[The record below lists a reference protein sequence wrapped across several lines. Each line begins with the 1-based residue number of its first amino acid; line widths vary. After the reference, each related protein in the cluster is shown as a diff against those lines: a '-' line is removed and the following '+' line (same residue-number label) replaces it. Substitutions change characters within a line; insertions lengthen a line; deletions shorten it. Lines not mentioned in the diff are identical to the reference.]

1 MGEGCKSGQ
10 HQSELT
16 MTTRRSAKKAPHEF
30 ENKVAWVI
38 GARGSLGS
46 AIARTLALAGAR
58 VVLSS
63 RSARDLAG
71 TARDIE
77 RVAPGCTSVASLNLA
92 SRASVDRVAKAI
104 VRNHGRIDVLVNCTA
119 APIFGDFLKLTDDDW
134 ETVLQSKL
142 YGYMRSMRAVIPYML
157 EQGGGAIVNVSG
169 RGGRQPTPAHLPG
182 SCANIA
188 VNTLTKGL
196 ADIYGP
202 RNIRINAVAPGPID
216 TARHHAIAQSNT
228 DLKKADAKRNP
239 PLGRLGRPEEVA
251 EAVLF
256 LASSRASYTT
266 GIALPVD
273 GGGTATI

>member
-1 MGEGCKSGQ
+1 MVTKKKSPAR
-10 HQSELT
+10 EL
-16 MTTRRSAKKAPHEF
+16 
-30 ENKVAWVI
+30 ENKIAWVI

-46 AIARTLALAGAR
+46 SIARTLALAGAH
-58 VVLSS
+58 VVMSS
-63 RSARDLAG
+63 RSARDLKS
-71 TARDIE
+71 TAKDIE
-77 RVAPGCTSVASLNLA
+77 STAPKSVSVASVDLA
-92 SRASVDRVAKAI
+92 SRTSVDRVANAI
-104 VRNHGRIDVLVNCTA
+104 VRDHGRIDVLVNCTA
-119 APIFGDFLKLTDDDW
+119 APIFGDFLALSDEQWD
-134 ETVLQSKL
+134 TVLQSKL
-142 YGYMRSMRAVIPYML
+142 YGYMRSMRAVIPFML
-157 EQGGGAIVNVSG
+157 KQGGGSIVNVSG

-216 TARHHAIAQSNT
+216 TARHHAIAQSNA

-256 LASSRASYTT
+256 LASDRASFTT
-266 GIALPVD
+266 GVALQVD

>member
-1 MGEGCKSGQ
+1 VGESGESGKHQGELNMAKTIRTNKSA
-10 HQSELT
+10 
-16 MTTRRSAKKAPHEF
+16 REF
-30 ENKVAWVI
+30 ENKIAWVI

-46 AIARTLALAGAR
+46 AIARALALAGAH
-58 VVLSS
+58 VVMSS
-63 RSARDLAG
+63 RSARDLKN

-77 RVAPGCTSVASLNLA
+77 KVAPNRVSVASVDLA
-92 SRASVDRVAKAI
+92 SRASVDRVAKGIA
-104 VRNHGRIDVLVNCTA
+104 RGHGRIDVLVNCTA
-119 APIFGDFLKLTDDDW
+119 APIFGDFLQLTDDQWD
-134 ETVLQSKL
+134 TVLQAKL

-157 EQGGGAIVNVSG
+157 TQGGGSIVNVSG

-196 ADIYGP
+196 ADIYGSH
-202 RNIRINAVAPGPID
+202 NIRINAVAPGPID

-228 DLKKADAKRNP
+228 DLKKTDAKRNP

-251 EAVLF
+251 QAVLF
-256 LASSRASYTT
+256 LASDRASFTT
-266 GIALPVD
+266 GVALQVD

>member
-1 MGEGCKSGQ
+1 MSKKPGP
-10 HQSELT
+10 
-16 MTTRRSAKKAPHEF
+16 KKAAREL

-46 AIARTLALAGAR
+46 AIARELALAGAR
-58 VVLSS
+58 VVMSS
-63 RSARDLAG
+63 RSARDLKR
-71 TARDIE
+71 TAQDIE
-77 RVAPGCTSVASLNLA
+77 SAARTNVSVASVDLA

-104 VRNHGRIDVLVNCTA
+104 AREHGVIDILVNCTA
-119 APIFGDFLKLTDDDW
+119 APIFGDFLTLTDDDW
-134 ETVLQSKL
+134 DAVLQTKL
-142 YGYMRSMRAVIPYML
+142 YGYMRSMRAVIPFML
-157 EQGGGAIVNVSG
+157 KQGHGRIVNVSG

-196 ADIYGP
+196 ADIYAA

-216 TARHHAIAQSNT
+216 TARHHAIAQKNA

-239 PLGRLGRPEEVA
+239 PLGRLGRPDEVA
-251 EAVLF
+251 QAVLF
-256 LASSRASYTT
+256 LASERSSYTT
-266 GIALPVD
+266 GVTLQVD

>member
-1 MGEGCKSGQ
+1 MVKQKS
-10 HQSELT
+10 SKKPTRELD
-16 MTTRRSAKKAPHEF
+16 
-30 ENKVAWVI
+30 NKVAWVI

-46 AIARTLALAGAR
+46 AIARELALAGAR
-58 VVLSS
+58 VVMSS
-63 RSARDLAG
+63 RSARDLKN
-71 TARDIE
+71 TAQDIG
-77 RVAPGCTSVASLNLA
+77 RVAPGSVSVASLDLA

-104 VRNHGRIDVLVNCTA
+104 AREHGRIDILVNCTA
-119 APIFGDFLKLTDDDW
+119 APIFGDFLELTDDQWD
-134 ETVLQSKL
+134 TVLQTKL

-157 EQGGGAIVNVSG
+157 AQGAGSIVNVSG

-216 TARHHAIAQSNT
+216 TARHHAIAQKNS

-239 PLGRLGRPEEVA
+239 PLGRLGRPQEVA
-251 EAVLF
+251 QAVLF
-256 LASSRASYTT
+256 LASDRASFTT
-266 GIALPVD
+266 GVALQVD